1 MRTPIRA
8 IFLDAGYTLLFPKL
22 ERLAQDLESA
32 GFPARVEQFHQA
44 ERAGK
49 KKLDE
54 VLWPQ
59 IRNGNIP
66 RTTNH
71 IFWEHYLSA
80 LMDQLGPP
88 AEARK
93 EIIDRVIGGFRDT
106 RTWSKVLP
114 DTLPTLQKLKS
125 AGYYLAVISNSDGTV
140 EGEIQSAGLHQY
152 LEFVI
157 DSFVVGVEKPHPEI
171 FEMALN
177 RAGFKPQESIYVG
190 DTHPIDI
197 GGAELAGLRGI
208 LIYRV
213 GAYPD
218 AKCPRIASISQLI
231 DFVDLA
237 DR

>member
-1 MRTPIRA
+1 MKTPLRA
-8 IFLDAGYTLLFPKL
+8 IFLDAGYTLLFPQVEK
-22 ERLAQDLESA
+22 LAQDLESA

-59 IRNGNIP
+59 IRNGRIP

-71 IFWEHYLSA
+71 VFWEQYLTA
-80 LMDQLGPP
+80 LMDQLRPP

-93 EIIDRVIGGFRDT
+93 EVIDRVLGGFRDIH
-106 RTWSKVLP
+106 TWSKVLP
-114 DTLPTLQKLKS
+114 DTIPTLQKLKS

-140 EGEIQSAGLHQY
+140 EGELQRAGLHDY

-157 DSFVVGVEKPHPEI
+157 DSSVVGVEKPHPEI
-171 FEMALN
+171 FELALN
-177 RAGFKPQESIYVG
+177 RAGFKPHESIYVG

-197 GGAELAGLRGI
+197 GGAELAGLRGV
-208 LIYRV
+208 LIDRV

-218 AKCPRIASISQLI
+218 AQCPRITSISE
-231 DFVDLA
+231 LA
-237 DR
+237 DLVDVAGH